1 MKYDG
6 VVLVGLR
13 LAGLTTQQVTGLA
26 DVIEQVRGYHNR
38 SKPRIRKDGTPVTRQ
53 EPWSAEQRAKRL
65 AKRQHRKRIGK
76 G

>member
-1 MKYDG
+1 VTPNDR
-6 VVLVGLR
+6 VVLVGFR
-13 LAGLTTQQVTGLA
+13 LAALTTHQVTGLA

-65 AKRQHRKRIGK
+65 AKREMRRRNE
-76 G
+76 